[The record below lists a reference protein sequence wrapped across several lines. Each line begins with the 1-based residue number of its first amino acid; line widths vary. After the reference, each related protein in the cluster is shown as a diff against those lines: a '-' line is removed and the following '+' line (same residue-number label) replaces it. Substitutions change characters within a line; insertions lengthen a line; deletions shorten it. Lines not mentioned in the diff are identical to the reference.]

1 MRTSKKTP
9 MHLDLVSLFEP
20 IPDALV
26 FHNLELPLTEE
37 EINEVVK
44 EPPNEKSLGPDG
56 FNNEF
61 FKACWDIIKV
71 DVFKLINEF
80 HDGKISLESINTSY
94 ITLIPKGPTPLLA
107 NDYRE
112 ISLLNCCL
120 KLITKLLANRL

>member
-1 MRTSKKTP
+1 

-56 FNNEF
+56 FNAAFLKN
-61 FKACWDIIKV
+61 CWDIIAP
-71 DVFKLINEF
+71 DFYKLIADF
-80 HDGKISLESINTSY
+80 YSGHVKI
-94 ITLIPKGPTPLLA
+94 
-107 NDYRE
+107 
-112 ISLLNCCL
+112 
-120 KLITKLLANRL
+120 